1 MLSRLKHFCYTI
13 IRFGQSHGF
22 GVQSPFAYRFVKDI
36 VRESYPYYA
45 YSTLAEK
52 YPEQKKNRLRLLRFF
67 LRLSNFLQSKV
78 IVSNNVKSVDLDYFR
93 AGFKPASLFS
103 SHDNPDVVL
112 LQSIDNDFEY
122 YQRFLEDNIVKMSDK
137 SVLIIEDIQTN
148 RCARALWRKVIRD
161 NRVGVTFDLYDC
173 GVAFFNLK
181 MNKNNYK
188 LMLK

>member
-1 MLSRLKHFCYTI
+1 MLFRLKHFCYTF

-52 YPEQKKNRLRLLRFF
+52 YPDQKRNRLRLLRFY

-78 IVSNNVKSVDLDYFR
+78 IVSNEIKSIDLDYFR
-93 AGFKPASLFS
+93 AGCKAASLFS
-103 SHDNPDVVL
+103 SHVKPDLVL
-112 LQSIDNDFEY
+112 LQSIDDDIEY

-137 SVLIIEDIQTN
+137 SVLIIEDIHLN
-148 RCARALWRKVIRD
+148 SSARDLWSKVIKD
-161 NRVGVTFDLYDC
+161 FRVGVTFDLYDC
-173 GVAFFNLK
+173 GIAFFDLK
-181 MNKNNYK
+181 MHKYNYT